1 MKDVVIGHLL
11 MGAKIRFYFETRK
24 EIGEKFQ
31 KKVIG
36 RVFGGHRKAP
46 HALQPVLFLRKMEG
60 MHKVLCLIYTLGKIL
75 TTALSSSPICDL

>member
-31 KKVIG
+31 KKLLGEFLVGIERRHTPFSPYFSCARW
-36 RVFGGHRKAP
+36 RVCIKSF
-46 HALQPVLFLRKMEG
+46 
-60 MHKVLCLIYTLGKIL
+60 
-75 TTALSSSPICDL
+75 ALSTP

>member
-31 KKVIG
+31 KKLLG
-36 RVFGGHRKAP
+36 E
-46 HALQPVLFLRKMEG
+46 VLVGIERRHTPFSPYFFLRKMEG

-75 TTALSSSPICDL
+75 TTALSFSPTSGL